1 MTHSRLRVNWRKEV
15 NVKREAE
22 SFVGKFLAILL
33 TISVVF
39 VFISIG
45 LMGFIGVIKVGSYY
59 DLVYVDLYPSKVSN
73 VFYFGWLF
81 ILIYIILIF
90 IEIIVRVLMKS
101 WDIAQSLKKNIISYS
116 IQIFIGIISIKILID
131 HYFDRVEVSFLGV
144 SISVFILYL
153 VIFFSSGGHKGID
166 DLEE

>member
-1 MTHSRLRVNWRKEV
+1 M
-15 NVKREAE
+15 KREAG

-39 VFISIG
+39 LFISIV

-59 DLVYVDLYPSKVSN
+59 DLVYLNLYTSKLSN

-81 ILIYIILIF
+81 ILIYIILFF
-90 IEIIVRVLMKS
+90 IEIVVRVLMKS
-101 WDIAQSLKKNIISYS
+101 WDIAQSLKKNIVSYS

-131 HYFDRVEVSFLGV
+131 NYFDRVEVSFLGV
-144 SISVFILYL
+144 SLSVLILYL
-153 VIFFSSGGHKGID
+153 IIFFSSGGHKGID

>member
-1 MTHSRLRVNWRKEV
+1 M
-15 NVKREAE
+15 KREAG
-22 SFVGKFLAILL
+22 SFIGKLLVALL

-59 DLVYVDLYPSKVSN
+59 DLVYVDLYPSKLSN

-81 ILIYIILIF
+81 ILVYIILIF

-101 WDIAQSLKKNIISYS
+101 WDIAQSLKKNIVSYS

-144 SISVFILYL
+144 SLGVFILYL